1 MTGATNATLRARRL
15 RYNAAL
21 AAHQSSARAL
31 NEALASGKRAS
42 PEMIRDEAKAR
53 AELERA
59 RTALLEAM
67 TDSITGVPAADPGEP
82 PAPPSPPKGRPDAS

>member
-1 MTGATNATLRARRL
+1 MTGATNATLQARRL

-31 NEALASGKRAS
+31 NEALASGKGAS
-42 PEMIRDEAKAR
+42 PALIRDEAKAR
-53 AELERA
+53 AELDRA

-67 TDSITGVPAADPGEP
+67 TESITGVAAPEAA
-82 PAPPSPPKGRPDAS
+82 APPGSPSGRPDAS